1 METCLFCQIAK
12 RERPGKIV
20 YEDEQSVAFEDIH
33 PKAPVHI
40 LIVPRQHIATLVDA
54 NEADDRLLGHLLLV
68 ANRIARQVGIAD
80 RGFRVV
86 INCNSEGGQAVYH
99 LHLHLL
105 GGRPSLGIRHS
116 TPPHLKS
123 ATQDPLAPFGGEG
136 GVRGG

>member
-1 METCLFCQIAK
+1 MDTCLFCKIAS

-20 YEDEQSVAFEDIH
+20 YEDEQSVAFEDIN

-40 LIVPRQHIATLVDA
+40 LIVPRQHLATLLDA
-54 NEADDRLLGHLLLV
+54 NQADDRLLGHLLLV

-86 INCNSEGGQAVYH
+86 INCNSDGGQAVFH

-105 GGRPSLGIRHS
+105 GGRPLSWH
-116 TPPHLKS
+116 P
-123 ATQDPLAPFGGEG
+123 A
-136 GVRGG
+136 

>member
-1 METCLFCQIAK
+1 MEACLFCQIAK
-12 RERPGKIV
+12 RERPGKIL

-33 PKAPVHI
+33 PKAPIHI

-54 NEADDRLLGHLLLV
+54 NETDDRLLGHLLLV
-68 ANRIARQVGIAD
+68 ANRIARQIGIAD

-105 GGRPSLGIRHS
+105 GGRPLSWH
-116 TPPHLKS
+116 P
-123 ATQDPLAPFGGEG
+123 A
-136 GVRGG
+136 